1 MATAAL
7 GHPPLSLL
15 RLLFVLLRKR
25 NVGRLSVLLH
35 AFQLLNYGLFSSG
48 TYDVLRCVLRDAS
61 FLFMLI

>member
-15 RLLFVLLRKR
+15 RFLFVLLRKR

-48 TYDVLRCVLRDAS
+48 THDVLCG
-61 FLFMLI
+61 